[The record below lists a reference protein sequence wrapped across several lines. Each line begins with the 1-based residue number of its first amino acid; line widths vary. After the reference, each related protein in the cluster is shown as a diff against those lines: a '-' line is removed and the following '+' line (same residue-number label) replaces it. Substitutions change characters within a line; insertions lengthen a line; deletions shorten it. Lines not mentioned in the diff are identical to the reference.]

1 MFYNNRKTIYISLII
16 IAIIVSFI
24 SGKKVGNGMVSNKQT
39 TTTTIENEH
48 YNDTQSVKGND
59 YSIDYSIINAFFLE
73 KNLMQ
78 FNVTMQN
85 NINVNTIRVVAKDQD
100 NNILNIETNVS
111 DDEKLLRYT
120 VKLDSNTTTIAIYV
134 YPLTQVMA
142 ENQGLNLDTIPFK
155 TSKLYVALLKQ
166 QQIQKLLN

>member
-16 IAIIVSFI
+16 IAIILSFL
-24 SGKKVGNGMVSNKQT
+24 SGKKVGNGSISNKQVAST
-39 TTTTIENEH
+39 MVENEH

-59 YSIDYSIINAFFLE
+59 YSVDYSIINAFFLE
-73 KNLMQ
+73 KNSMQ

-100 NNILNIETNVS
+100 NNILNIETNIS

-120 VKLDSNTTTIAIYV
+120 VKLDANTTTISIFV

-142 ENQGLNLDTIPFK
+142 VDQALNLDTIPFK
-155 TSKLYVALLKQ
+155 TSKLYVDLLKQ